1 MFIAPDIENKIRSEA
16 GDFADEMLEQL
27 AAFVGRNPDIDD
39 RILRCLVYLAQGKID
54 RLGYAIQTAES
65 DWRDAIVQ
73 AEYEPRPGTKRFQG
87 DYIQVRD
94 FNKPF
99 A

>member
-1 MFIAPDIENKIRSEA
+1 MSIAPDIENRIRADA
-16 GDFADEMLEQL
+16 GIFADDMLEQL
-27 AAFVGRNPDIDD
+27 AAFAGRNPAIGD
-39 RILRCLVYLAQGKID
+39 RILRCLVYLAQGNLD
-54 RLGYAIQTAES
+54 RLVYSIQTAES
-65 DWRDAIVQ
+65 DWRDTIVQ
-73 AEYEPRPGTKRFQG
+73 AEYEPRPGTRRFQG

>member
-1 MFIAPDIENKIRSEA
+1 MPIAPDIEKRIRDDSGDLA
-16 GDFADEMLEQL
+16 GEMLEQL
-27 AAFVGRNPDIDD
+27 AAFAGRHPELGD
-39 RILRCLVYLAQGKID
+39 RILRCLVYLAHGKID

-65 DWRDAIVQ
+65 DWRDTIVQ
-73 AEYEPRPGTKRFQG
+73 PEYEPRPGTKRFQG

-94 FNKPF
+94 FNTPF

>member
-1 MFIAPDIENKIRSEA
+1 MFIAPDIENKIRADA
-16 GDFADEMLEQL
+16 GDLACEMLEQL
-27 AAFVGRNPDIDD
+27 AAFAGRNPESGD

-54 RLGYAIQTAES
+54 RLGYAIETAES
-65 DWRDAIVQ
+65 DWRDTIVQ

-87 DYIQVRD
+87 DYIHVRD

>member
-1 MFIAPDIENKIRSEA
+1 MSIAPDIENKIRADA

-27 AAFVGRNPDIDD
+27 AAFAGRNPEIGD

-65 DWRDAIVQ
+65 DWRDTIVQ
-73 AEYEPRPGTKRFQG
+73 AEYEPRPDSKRFQG
-87 DYIQVRD
+87 DFIQVRD
-94 FNKPF
+94 FNSPF